1 MSARALLE
9 SLGLLDQLP
18 TPRLLDDLFV
28 RFSAQVPYETL
39 TKRPEDVDVDAVCL
53 DLAEEGR
60 GVGGSSRARVFH
72 ALAHELGLD
81 VRLVR
86 GEPYPAAIARVGG
99 AEVLCDVALPLTTPI
114 PLDAIEEIAS
124 PHGKLTLRRDGSR
137 VTILFDAHGLVEP
150 RRSFDLDDER
160 PTEPERD
167 AAPFVL
173 RAYDDRIVRW
183 SSGMLTITDS
193 WSVLTHA
200 LAPGETEAVLG
211 FDAGEEPAPEETS
224 PAVLQVFDHCDA
236 PLAALLARL
245 GTPEGHL
252 AMQPPGTRAEDVTSE
267 PGAFSSTLV
276 SESGATRRE
285 RVVLR
290 PDGALIELVSGES
303 PVASRRITLTASPDG
318 VRLAMAVTLAKPVPP
333 RGLAESVRKT
343 LVYHLVSELMA
354 LADPG
359 SSQNEMPTF
368 V

>member
-28 RFSAQVPYETL
+28 RFGAQVPYETV
-39 TKRPEDVDVDAVCL
+39 TKRPEDVDVEAVCL
-53 DLAEEGR
+53 DIAEEGR
-60 GVGGSSRARVFH
+60 GVGGFHRARVFRT
-72 ALAHELGLD
+72 LAAALGLD

-124 PHGKLTLRRDGSR
+124 PHGKLTLRREGGR
-137 VTILFDAHGLVEP
+137 VTLLADAHGLVEA
-150 RRSFDLDDER
+150 RRSFDLDDR
-160 PTEPERD
+160 RLPEPDRD
-167 AAPFVL
+167 TPPFVL

-183 SSGMLTITDS
+183 SSGVLTITDS

-200 LAPGETEAVLG
+200 LAPSETEAVLG
-211 FDAGEEPAPEETS
+211 FDAGDVPAPEETT
-224 PAVLQVFDHCDA
+224 PAVLRVFDHCDA
-236 PLAALLARL
+236 PPGALLARL
-245 GTPEGHL
+245 GTPDGHL
-252 AMQPPGTRAEDVTSE
+252 AMQPPGTRAEDVTLE

-290 PDGALIELVSGES
+290 PDGAEIGLVSGES
-303 PVASRRITLTASPDG
+303 PVASRRITLTGSAAG
-318 VRLAMAVTLAKPVPP
+318 VRMAMAVTLSKPVPP

-354 LADPG
+354 LGDLG
-359 SSQNEMPTF
+359 GQ
-368 V
+368 